1 MNFSMTQFRRMILV
15 MLGGLVILVQS
26 GCASYFTR
34 KNCEKTN
41 WFEYGKNVA
50 MQGRRLSG
58 DQFVSECRKVEAEIS
73 EGDLDRGFKQ
83 GMAKYCQ
90 PQTVFDLGKSGEFF
104 SSEMCDGE
112 NPRALAERHKAGVV
126 EYCQKRNGYVA
137 GAKGKPYNRIC
148 PKELE
153 AAFLPEFNRGR
164 KKYLAVMVSE
174 NEKHILDIDREIIN
188 LERERNMR
196 SLEAA
201 RHQIPTGVAVERR
214 YDPAT
219 GTVREQVVQQL
230 SEDQKRQAENLRY
243 QIQTLDNKI
252 NSKRS
257 QQTDLREK
265 NRQIQLE
272 IIALDEKHEG

>member
-1 MNFSMTQFRRMILV
+1 
-15 MLGGLVILVQS
+15 VQV

-34 KNCEKTN
+34 KNCENTN
-41 WFEYGKNVA
+41 WFEYGKSIA

-58 DQFVSECRKVEAEIS
+58 DQFLSDCKKVEAAIGEV
-73 EGDLDRGFKQ
+73 ELDRGFKQ
-83 GMAKYCQ
+83 GMAQYCQ
-90 PQTVFDLGKSGEFF
+90 PQTVFDLGKAGEFF

-112 NPRALAERHKAGVV
+112 NPRALSERHRAGVL
-126 EYCQKRNGYVA
+126 EYCRKANGYSA

-153 AAFLPEFNRGR
+153 GAFMPEFNRGR
-164 KKYLAVMVSE
+164 KKYLSVMVSE
-174 NEKHILDIDREIIN
+174 NEKLIIDIDREIIN
-188 LERERNMR
+188 LERERNLR

-201 RHQIPTGVAVERR
+201 RQQIPTGVSVERR

-230 SEDQKRQAENLRY
+230 SEEQKRQAENLRY
-243 QIQTLDNKI
+243 QIQSLDSQI
-252 NSKRS
+252 NSKRN
-257 QQTDLREK
+257 QQTDLRER

-272 IIALDEKHEG
+272 MIALDEKYDG

>member
-1 MNFSMTQFRRMILV
+1 MAHLRIGRSFLLTF
-15 MLGGLVILVQS
+15 GLVLTQV

-34 KNCEKTN
+34 KNCESTN

-58 DQFVSECRKVEAEIS
+58 DQFVGECRKVEAEIN
-73 EGDLDRGFKQ
+73 EADLDRGFKQ
-83 GMAKYCQ
+83 GMATYCL

-104 SSEMCDGE
+104 SSDMCDGE
-112 NPRALAERHKAGVV
+112 NPRMLTERHKAGVL
-126 EYCQKRNGYVA
+126 EYCRKGNGYSA

-153 AAFLPEFNRGR
+153 TAFLPEFNRGR

-174 NEKHILDIDREIIN
+174 NEKRIYDIDREILN

-196 SLEAA
+196 SLEAQ
-201 RHQIPTGVAVERR
+201 RLQLPTGLAVERR

-219 GTVREQVVQQL
+219 GTMREQVVQQL
-230 SEDQKRQAENLRY
+230 SEDQKRQAEDMRNRV
-243 QIQTLDNKI
+243 QSLDNQI
-252 NSKRS
+252 NSKRNE
-257 QQTDLREK
+257 QVNIREK

-272 IIALDEKHEG
+272 IVALDEKSER